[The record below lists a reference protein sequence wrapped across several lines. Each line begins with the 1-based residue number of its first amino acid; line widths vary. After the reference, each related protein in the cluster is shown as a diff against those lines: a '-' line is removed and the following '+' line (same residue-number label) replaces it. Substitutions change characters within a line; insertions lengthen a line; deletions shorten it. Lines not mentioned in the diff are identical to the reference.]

1 MGEPTECR
9 MYLCIRAENRNE
21 NGNFSLDTIFIGI
34 LMYNN
39 ENHLE
44 K

>member
-1 MGEPTECR
+1 MCENRVQNVFILT
-9 MYLCIRAENRNE
+9 AENRNG

>member
-21 NGNFSLDTIFIGI
+21 NGNFSLDTIYWDTYWRNI
-34 LMYNN
+34 
-39 ENHLE
+39 
-44 K
+44 KA